1 MLIDVASKSNVN
13 SIKMPISFPFFRI
26 AKKKKDPGP
35 VEWLIVGLGNPGKKY
50 IDTRHNAGWHLLDTI
65 VRDNSAFSF
74 DEKRSKALLARA
86 ELAGVKVA
94 LVKPQTY
101 MNLSGQ
107 AVAPIARFYKVPPER
122 ILVAFDDVD
131 LPPATLRLR
140 PKGGA
145 GGQKGMRSIIQQ
157 LGTQEFPRI
166 RLGIGRPPGRMPVEA
181 YVLQKFKPDEWQA
194 MVVTYE
200 RAAQAVKA
208 ILTDGLDNA
217 MNQFNVSG

>member
-1 MLIDVASKSNVN
+1 
-13 SIKMPISFPFFRI
+13 MPISFPLFGRQ
-26 AKKKKDPGP
+26 KKEKAPGP

-65 VRDNSAFSF
+65 VRDHHGFCF
-74 DEKRSKALLARA
+74 DERRSKGLLARS

-101 MNLSGQ
+101 MNLSGE

-122 ILVAFDDVD
+122 ILVAYDDVD

-145 GGQKGMRSIIQQ
+145 GGHGGMRNLIQHV
-157 LGTQEFPRI
+157 GTQEFPRI
-166 RLGIGRPPGRMPVEA
+166 RLGIGRPPGQMPVKA
-181 YVLQKFKPDEWQA
+181 YVLQKFRSDEWPA
-194 MVVTYE
+194 MVATYE
-200 RAAQAVKA
+200 RAVEAIKI
-208 ILTDGLDNA
+208 ILTDGLDMA
-217 MNQFNVSG
+217 MNRYNISE